1 MAPTPL
7 FVTGTGTDVGKT
19 VVTAAVAALARGP
32 VAVVKPAQTGT
43 RGGGDCAEVL
53 RLAGGVD
60 VLELARYPDPLAP
73 ATAARLAG
81 EHPVTPELI
90 AGELAELPAGYG
102 TVLVEGAGGVLV
114 PYDDR
119 GGTLLD
125 VAELL
130 GGAVLVVCPP
140 GLGTLNS
147 TALTVREVLRRG
159 LRCPGTVFGS
169 WPAEPGTTE
178 RCNLVDLPRLTGVPL
193 LGAVEENAADHDRE
207 GFGERA
213 RCWLAPELGGTWRAP
228 D

>member
-1 MAPTPL
+1 MTPTPL

-19 VVTAAVAALARGP
+19 VVTAAVAALARRP

-81 EHPVTPELI
+81 EPPVTPELI

-114 PYDDR
+114 PYDDQ

-159 LRCPGTVFGS
+159 LRCPGTVVGS

-213 RCWLAPELGGTWRAP
+213 RCWLAPELGGTWRASE
-228 D
+228 